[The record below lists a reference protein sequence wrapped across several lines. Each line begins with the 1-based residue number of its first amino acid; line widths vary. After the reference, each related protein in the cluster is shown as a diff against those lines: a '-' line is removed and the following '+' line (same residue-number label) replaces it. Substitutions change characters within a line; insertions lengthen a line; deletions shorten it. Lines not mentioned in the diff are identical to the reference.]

1 LSKEPHTTPG
11 DMDEAHKSHCIRKVP
26 IFNHLSPAEMAEIS
40 RVTAS
45 SRFDKGHM
53 IFFTGAS
60 AEILYIVHTGQLK
73 QVRVTAS
80 GREQIVR
87 ILQPGDFVGELA
99 LFGRHR
105 PEGYAEALEPS
116 EVCHLRGED
125 LRALLVHLPDIGVKI
140 LGAMAERL
148 GEAEERIEQLGAQT
162 VAQRLAGAL
171 LQLTEH
177 REPGKHGLSVTLP
190 YSKGDLASLLGTSQ
204 ETLSRKLAEFQEN
217 GWIEMEGQRHITLL
231 SLPGLR
237 AVLAG
242 DTKP

>member
-1 LSKEPHTTPG
+1 MTPG
-11 DMDEAHKSHCIRKVP
+11 DMDDAHKSHCISKVP

-45 SRFDKGHM
+45 SRFDKGQM

-105 PEGYAEALEPS
+105 PEGYVEALEPS

-125 LRALLVHLPDIGVKI
+125 LRTLLVHLPDIGVKI

-148 GEAEERIEQLGAQT
+148 GEAEERIEQLGTHT
-162 VAQRLAGAL
+162 VAQRIAGTL
-171 LQLTEH
+171 LQFSEH
-177 REPGKHGLSVTLP
+177 REPGTHGLSITLP

-231 SLPGLR
+231 DLPGLR

-242 DTKP
+242 DKNR